1 VCSIYNVELIN
12 LKIITIILLS
22 LLIISC
28 ADNAPKELQEKIL
41 VNIADQA
48 TISVNEFLRR
58 AEYVPR
64 PDYCKANTYLHKKI
78 ILNSLIAEKIL
89 ALEARKDSILKD
101 NIEFELFVKG
111 HKEQA
116 MRQYMHH
123 IEATKKVVM
132 EEKEI
137 IDAYKYAGREY
148 QINYFTL
155 DDSSD
160 AKKVQRE
167 LKKNP
172 KLFNEIYSRTTED
185 KSTVP
190 KRNVKWNSNEP
201 IMMFN
206 ALFLDDLKKDQVLE
220 PIKVN
225 EKNFVFIKILS
236 WTNDLAITEKQ
247 IQERQNVVTEKLA
260 KIKASDIW
268 DKRVEQIMLNKR
280 MDFNKDV
287 FYKLSDLLYE
297 VYFPSVEEKRDD
309 AIDKLWRKDEQAPKS
324 IQNMSDEDLLNESF
338 FSVDGKVWTVRDF
351 HTELMSHPLVFRNK
365 HMSSKDFPK
374 EFRFAIA
381 DLVRDHSVTQKAY
394 EAGYDNIN
402 IVKRNIS
409 MWEDTFL
416 ALNKKHK
423 YLDSVKEKRSFAENY
438 HKILKETLNPYINE
452 LQKKY
457 YKKIKLD
464 FDTFEKITLSSIDL
478 YVKYDDLP
486 YQDVVPL
493 FPVITTDHLIEYVD
507 KM

>member
-1 VCSIYNVELIN
+1 M
-12 LKIITIILLS
+12 KIVTIILFS

-28 ADNAPKELQEKIL
+28 ADKTPKELQEKIL
-41 VNIADQA
+41 VNIADKA

-89 ALEARKDSILKD
+89 ALEAEKDTILKN
-101 NIEFELFVKG
+101 NIEFERFIKG

-123 IEATKKVVM
+123 VESTDKVVL
-132 EEKEI
+132 EKKEI
-137 IDAYKYAGREY
+137 INAYKYAGREY
-148 QINYFTL
+148 QISYFTL

-160 AKKVQRE
+160 AQKAQRE
-167 LKKNP
+167 LIKNP
-172 KLFNEIYSRTTED
+172 KLFNEIYSRATGDT
-185 KSTVP
+185 SAVP
-190 KRNVKWNSNEP
+190 KREVKWNSNDP
-201 IMMFN
+201 KIMFQ

-247 IQERQNVVTEKLA
+247 IQERQNNVAEKLTT
-260 KIKASDIW
+260 IKASDIW
-268 DKRVEQIMLNKR
+268 DKRVEQIMRNKR

-309 AIDKLWRKDEQAPKS
+309 AIDKLWRKDEDEQAPKS
-324 IQNMSDEDLLNESF
+324 IQNMSDEDLLNEPF
-338 FSVDGKVWTVRDF
+338 FSVDGKVWSVRDF
-351 HTELMSHPLVFRNK
+351 HKELMSHPLVFRSR
-365 HMSSKDFPK
+365 HMSSKNFPR
-374 EFRFAIA
+374 EFRLAVA
-381 DLVRDHSVTQKAY
+381 DLVRDHCVTEKAY
-394 EAGYDNIN
+394 EAGYDNIT
-402 IVKRNIS
+402 IVKRNMS

-438 HKILKETLNPYINE
+438 HEILKETLNPFINE

-464 FDTFEKITLSSIDL
+464 FDTFEKISLSSIDL
-478 YVKYDDLP
+478 YVKYNDLP

-493 FPVITTDHLIEYVD
+493 FPVITTDHLIEYLD